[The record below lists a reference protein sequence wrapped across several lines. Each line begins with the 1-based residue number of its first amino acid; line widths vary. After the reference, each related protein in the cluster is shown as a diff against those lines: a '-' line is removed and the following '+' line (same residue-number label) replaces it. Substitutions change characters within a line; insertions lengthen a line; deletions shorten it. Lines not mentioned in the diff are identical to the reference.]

1 MTTTDTATQVAAQ
14 LTRRAVWTVT
24 AAATWPQPAIHV
36 TPHSVVGGE
45 GAAVCIG
52 DDPWPLIYV
61 EYVGG
66 GWSVRVEG
74 CPDADTLSARQA
86 EKDLVSGLE
95 HCLAY
100 MVH

>member
-1 MTTTDTATQVAAQ
+1 MTATQTAVQ

-45 GAAVCIG
+45 GATVCIG
-52 DDPWPLIYV
+52 DDPRPFIYV

-74 CPDADTLSARQA
+74 CPDVDTLSARQA
-86 EKDLVSGLE
+86 EKNLVSGLGY
-95 HCLAY
+95 CLAY
-100 MVH
+100 KVH

>member
-1 MTTTDTATQVAAQ
+1 MTATDTAAQAATQ

-24 AAATWPQPAIHV
+24 AAATRPQPAIRV
-36 TPHSVVGGE
+36 TPLAVVGGE

-52 DDPWPLIYV
+52 DDPAPFIYV

-95 HCLAY
+95 YCLAY
-100 MVH
+100 KVH